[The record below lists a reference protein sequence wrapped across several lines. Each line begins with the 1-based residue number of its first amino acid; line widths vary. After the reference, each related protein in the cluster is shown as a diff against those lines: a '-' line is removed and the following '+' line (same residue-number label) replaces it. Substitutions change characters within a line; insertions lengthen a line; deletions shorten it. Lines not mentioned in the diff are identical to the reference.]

1 MQDFEVMIPVVLMMI
16 VECLHRALKE
26 DVDILAS
33 DLQQANPK
41 NGLMHVT
48 IKREKDNDKLTCNM
62 IRYSHVLKGK
72 WNGECAK
79 EMEKKIENIILPL
92 LAVAA
97 AAAFFAAFFFC
108 FSSSALILATLST
121 LHSHA

>member
-48 IKREKDNDKLTCNM
+48 IKREKDKLTCNM

-79 EMEKKIENIILPL
+79 EIEKKIEKNIILPL

>member
-1 MQDFEVMIPVVLMMI
+1 
-16 VECLHRALKE
+16 
-26 DVDILAS
+26 
-33 DLQQANPK
+33 
-41 NGLMHVT
+41 
-48 IKREKDNDKLTCNM
+48 M

-97 AAAFFAAFFFC
+97 AAFFAAFFFC
-108 FSSSALILATLST
+108 FSSFALILATLST

>member
-1 MQDFEVMIPVVLMMI
+1 MVLMMI

-48 IKREKDNDKLTCNM
+48 IKREKDKLTCNM
-62 IRYSHVLKGK
+62 TRYSHVLKGK

-97 AAAFFAAFFFC
+97 AAFFAAFFFC

>member
-1 MQDFEVMIPVVLMMI
+1 
-16 VECLHRALKE
+16 
-26 DVDILAS
+26 
-33 DLQQANPK
+33 
-41 NGLMHVT
+41 
-48 IKREKDNDKLTCNM
+48 M